1 MDRPDISFI
10 RSKPKICLWL
20 FVTGGM
26 LCVLL
31 DIIGVSSIST
41 ESLMHST
48 INFPLPVYIMLPL
61 TYIIAGVLIGV
72 FSKNTYDA
80 VIYGASI
87 GQCQFLL
94 PLIMYYC
101 FIHNGTYFDIWWRAL
116 CGIVLAASFSGAAFE
131 IKKLVK
137 SK

>member
-1 MDRPDISFI
+1 MGKPDISFI
-10 RSKPKICLWL
+10 RSKPQICLLL
-20 FVTGGM
+20 FITGGI

-31 DIIGVSSIST
+31 DIIGVRSVST

-48 INFPLPVYIMLPL
+48 ISFPLPVYIMLPL
-61 TYIIAGVLIGV
+61 TYIISGILIGS

-80 VIYGASI
+80 VIYGASF

-94 PLIMYYC
+94 PLVMYY
-101 FIHNGTYFDIWWRAL
+101 FFFHDGTYFDIWWRAL

-131 IKKLVK
+131 VKKLIK
-137 SK
+137 GK